1 MVCHVNSSEYNRH
14 LKKAGGYNVWNV
26 VTIAKTKDG
35 SSNKFVDTKEFL
47 IKKFAVNIYERVL
60 SILVTDVLLWL
71 EYIN

>member
-35 SSNKFVDTKEFL
+35 SSNKFVDTKEEFL
-47 IKKFAVNIYERVL
+47 IK
-60 SILVTDVLLWL
+60 
-71 EYIN
+71 